1 MTGSSDGPID
11 RRGAS
16 DTETPS
22 LRVEEGKSEFPTP
35 AERMAEVPLA
45 FSTGG
50 VLGHGPEEPE
60 TEYERELDE
69 ARKRQE

>member
-1 MTGSSDGPID
+1 MSDRD
-11 RRGAS
+11 RVR
-16 DTETPS
+16 DTETTS
-22 LRVEEGKSEFPTP
+22 LRVEEGKSELPTP

-60 TEYERELDE
+60 SEYERELDD